1 MAQDGPR
8 NVADQRHAVLI
19 RSQVFHLTRG
29 ESAMER
35 RLDRVDERLK
45 AMTRALRLRGFGDNE
60 MEEIHREEPQPL
72 EQDVLRLRRH
82 QEQGIR

>member
-1 MAQDGPR
+1 
-8 NVADQRHAVLI
+8 
-19 RSQVFHLTRG
+19 
-29 ESAMER
+29 MER

-72 EQDVLRLRRH
+72 EQDVMRLRRH